1 MTYICSECGEVESNA
16 PGVCPLCNGIFK
28 RKDPNY
34 TKRYLISEECLLELL
49 EAENTLRCLE
59 WDGVDNWSWYMESRR
74 RYIADAL
81 GISEQDVREN
91 DLDFIDVAK
100 AELANFQQFD

>member
-1 MTYICSECGEVESNA
+1 MSKSYIV
-16 PGVCPLCNGIFK
+16 
-28 RKDPNY
+28 
-34 TKRYLISEECLLELL
+34 SEERLLELL

-59 WDGVDNWSWYMESRR
+59 WDGVDNWTWYMEGRS

-81 GISEQDVREN
+81 CISKDEVRER

-100 AELANFQQFD
+100 AELADYQLFN

>member
-1 MTYICSECGEVESNA
+1 MSKSYIV
-16 PGVCPLCNGIFK
+16 
-28 RKDPNY
+28 
-34 TKRYLISEECLLELL
+34 SEERLLELL

-59 WDGVDNWSWYMESRR
+59 WDGVDNWIWYMEGRT

-81 GISEQDVREN
+81 CISEDEIRER

-100 AELANFQQFD
+100 AELNDFQEF

>member
-1 MTYICSECGEVESNA
+1 MGKNYIV
-16 PGVCPLCNGIFK
+16 P
-28 RKDPNY
+28 
-34 TKRYLISEECLLELL
+34 EERLLELL

-59 WDGVDNWSWYMESRR
+59 WDGVDNWTWYMEGRR

-81 GISEQDVREN
+81 CISIDEVRER

-100 AELANFQQFD
+100 AELNDYQEI

>member
-1 MTYICSECGEVESNA
+1 MKSYIV
-16 PGVCPLCNGIFK
+16 
-28 RKDPNY
+28 
-34 TKRYLISEECLLELL
+34 SEERLLELL

-59 WDGVDNWSWYMESRR
+59 WDGVDNWSWYMEGRS

-81 GISEQDVREN
+81 GISEDKVCEE

-100 AELANFQQFD
+100 AELNDFQEF

>member
-1 MTYICSECGEVESNA
+1 MKSYI
-16 PGVCPLCNGIFK
+16 
-28 RKDPNY
+28 
-34 TKRYLISEECLLELL
+34 ISEERLLELL

-74 RYIADAL
+74 RYIAEAF
-81 GISEQDVREN
+81 GISEDKVREE

-100 AELANFQQFD
+100 AELNEFQEF

>member
-1 MTYICSECGEVESNA
+1 MDKHYI
-16 PGVCPLCNGIFK
+16 
-28 RKDPNY
+28 
-34 TKRYLISEECLLELL
+34 ISKERLLELL

-59 WDGVDNWSWYMESRR
+59 WDGVDNWSWYMEGRR

-81 GISEQDVREN
+81 CISEDEVRER

-100 AELANFQQFD
+100 AELADYQLFN

>member
-1 MTYICSECGEVESNA
+1 M
-16 PGVCPLCNGIFK
+16 
-28 RKDPNY
+28 
-34 TKRYLISEECLLELL
+34 KRYLISEERLLELL

-59 WDGVDNWSWYMESRR
+59 WDGVDNWSWYMEGRS

-81 GISEQDVREN
+81 SISEDKVREE

-100 AELANFQQFD
+100 AELIDYQEF

>member
-1 MTYICSECGEVESNA
+1 MKNYIV
-16 PGVCPLCNGIFK
+16 
-28 RKDPNY
+28 
-34 TKRYLISEECLLELL
+34 SEERLLELL

-59 WDGVDNWSWYMESRR
+59 WDGVDNWSWYMEGRS

-81 GISEQDVREN
+81 GISEDKVRED

-100 AELANFQQFD
+100 AELNDFQEF

>member
-1 MTYICSECGEVESNA
+1 MKSYI
-16 PGVCPLCNGIFK
+16 
-28 RKDPNY
+28 
-34 TKRYLISEECLLELL
+34 ISEERLLELL

-74 RYIADAL
+74 RYIAEAF
-81 GISEQDVREN
+81 GISEDKVREE

-100 AELANFQQFD
+100 AELADYQQFN